1 VTGESLGL
9 LIEEASANLI
19 HYSEPDS
26 GTPDGSNANGTWNFN
41 DLDKNTEIDKVEG
54 PDGVSNSASR
64 MQLASGT
71 QWDLYVRITNLTA
84 GEKCTFSGWVRLGTA
99 TNFTIHVNNGAAWD
113 TVADGVY
120 SFDASDGLNTTSFVK
135 ISHTFTIPANGRV
148 NVHIGR
154 HQGTAPA
161 QQTAGTV
168 DVWGFQF
175 ERKSFATSTIRTSG
189 AAVTRAADIAEITGT
204 NFSGFHNTSEGTYV
218 IETDASTGSTSAQA
232 RGFVVSDGT
241 SSHRIATD
249 FKEPNALNLF
259 FQAGGSATALA
270 SNIAGL
276 PRPIK
281 AAITYKAGDYR
292 GAYDGQLAL
301 TSTFGSTPVVN
312 QLSIGSQNFTSDGY
326 FNGHIKSL
334 TYYNTL
340 SDDAT
345 LETLTTP

>member
-1 VTGESLGL
+1 MQFRIFQIGSNSGIVNFDLNTGQSNPQDGLSGQSSNAVDWSISDYGMEPYLNGWYRVWTTFQVTGSTCSIGILG
-9 LIEEASANLI
+9 IDDINASDVSGVYKYTSNGTAGYYIAGIQVEE
-19 HYSEPDS
+19 
-26 GTPDGSNANGTWNFN
+26 GSN
-41 DLDKNTEIDKVEG
+41 K
-54 PDGVSNSASR
+54 
-64 MQLASGT
+64 
-71 QWDLYVRITNLTA
+71 
-84 GEKCTFSGWVRLGTA
+84 
-99 TNFTIHVNNGAAWD
+99 
-113 TVADGVY
+113 
-120 SFDASDGLNTTSFVK
+120 TSV
-135 ISHTFTIPANGRV
+135 I
-148 NVHIGR
+148 
-154 HQGTAPA
+154 Q
-161 QQTAGTV
+161 
-168 DVWGFQF
+168 
-175 ERKSFATSTIRTSG
+175 TSG
-189 AAVTRAADIAEITGT
+189 STVTRSPDIAEITGT

-218 IETDASTGSTSAQA
+218 IETDASAGSTSAQA

-241 SSHRIATD
+241 NSHRIATD

-334 TYYNTL
+334 TYYSTL